1 MAWNSGDLPLYSGVL
16 PPFLYEK
23 GVYNHWIIN
32 EALSSQLRFV
42 FDASWTMSS
51 SNLSGQENKSSD
63 TVDQGFSASA
73 YKNRSWEYDGN
84 YNLGAL
90 YGSFL
95 YHRANYSN
103 LVKLLRC
110 EGQYILVDT
119 EENILFPSGYHTGQW
134 QGRILRSWRK
144 KKISGCVDV
153 IKSLDRILDCS
164 LGDHVQSK
172 EKLQFPFSLETL
184 LPLVADKNKSIVLA
198 VAGYSYKDMLMSWA
212 CRLRRLQITN
222 FIVCALDEETYQFSI
237 LQVIYCF
244 IVVCF
249 MNILLIC
256 LDFVFFSHLIIL
268 SCLNQVFLCPYG
280 KCEARNSGCLC
291 LSNFVKL
298 SFYCRGCPLSGM
310 H

>member
-1 MAWNSGDLPLYSGVL
+1 MAWNTGDLPLYSGVL

-42 FDASWTMSS
+42 FDASWTISS
-51 SNLSGQENKSSD
+51 SNLNCQENKSSD

-95 YHRANYSN
+95 YHKANYSN

-119 EENILFPSGYHTGQW
+119 EENILFPSGYHSGLSIW
-134 QGRILRSWRK
+134 QGRILHSWRK
-144 KKISGCVDV
+144 KKISACVDV

-164 LGDHVQSK
+164 LGDHMQSK
-172 EKLQFPFSLETL
+172 EKLEFPFSLETL
-184 LPLVADKNKSIVLA
+184 LRQVADKNKSIVLA

-212 CRLRRLQITN
+212 CRLHRLKITN

-237 LQVIYCF
+237 LQVITALLLFVSWTF
-244 IVVCF
+244 I
-249 MNILLIC
+249 N
-256 LDFVFFSHLIIL
+256 L
-268 SCLNQVFLCPYG
+268 S
-280 KCEARNSGCLC
+280 
-291 LSNFVKL
+291 
-298 SFYCRGCPLSGM
+298 
-310 H
+310 